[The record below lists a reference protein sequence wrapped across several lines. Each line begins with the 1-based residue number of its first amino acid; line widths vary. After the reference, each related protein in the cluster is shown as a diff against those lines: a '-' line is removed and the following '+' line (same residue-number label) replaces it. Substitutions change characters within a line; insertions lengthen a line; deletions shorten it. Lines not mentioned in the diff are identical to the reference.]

1 MGLKYGDRT
10 KVSLV
15 RRSASQ
21 FISSKTQLLPGEGN
35 VNLSLSLKYGKSCMS
50 SASSQPLLIATNGTV
65 DLGKGKEIF

>member
-1 MGLKYGDRT
+1 VALKYGDRT

-15 RRSASQ
+15 RYQ
-21 FISSKTQLLPGEGN
+21 LHTIHFIENTTSSREGN